1 MNNRPSL
8 ELPLFWEAP
17 AFRNGEDCSSSPSA
31 TINVVMTLDTNYLCG
46 TMAAVLSMLHHSTC
60 PKNLAFHFLSAHDDT
75 PELFSGIKSTF
86 PYLKMKIYR
95 FDSNKVRNKISKS
108 IQQTL
113 DQPLNYARIYLADTI
128 PEDVKHM
135 IYLDSDLVVA
145 DDIANLYGVDMK
157 SQGAVVG
164 VEGHGYVNGSG
175 GRGAAVLA
183 ITEGEG
189 LPEERE
195 LRGRTDDNNNL
206 TV

>member
-1 MNNRPSL
+1 MINRPSL

-17 AFRNGEDCSSSPSA
+17 AFRNSEDCSSSPSA

-95 FDSNKVRNKISKS
+95 FDSNKVRSKISKS

-113 DQPLNYARIYLADTI
+113 DQPLNYVRIYLADTI

-157 SQGAVVG
+157 SQGAVRK
-164 VEGHGYVNGSG
+164 HTSL
-175 GRGAAVLA
+175 RC
-183 ITEGEG
+183 G
-189 LPEERE
+189 L
-195 LRGRTDDNNNL
+195 GKNNML
-206 TV
+206 W